1 MSETENRGTEDAKS
15 KDRASI
21 QQLMQAGIQL
31 SQDCQLEAAIAAF
44 DNALTID
51 SHLYEVWNERGVVL
65 ELSGRYDEAI
75 ASYDKAL
82 EINPEYAQAWYNRG
96 NALSCIDRDDE
107 AISNYDKA
115 LATRPGFYEAWYNRA
130 LVLEKLGQYEQAIGS
145 YRQAVGVNPN
155 FYDAW
160 NNLGINLEKLNRHQ
174 EAIAFYDRAI
184 AFYPDF
190 YLAWYNLGN
199 TLRILERFDDAI
211 NCYEKAIAIEPNYPE
226 AYCNLGLTLE
236 QVHKL
241 EAAIASYQ
249 QALALRPDYPEVR
262 KNLSLLHLKLVPR
275 WHFAMLNDR
284 ARSDCYDRAITK
296 VVQPNSVVL
305 DIGSGSGLLA
315 MMAARAGA
323 QQVISCEVVLPIADI
338 AREIVRVN
346 GLSDRIAI
354 VNKKSTNMVV
364 GVDMPAKADL
374 LVCEIFDVGLLGE
387 DAIATIKHARSHLLN
402 PEAKILPQ
410 RARVYGMLV
419 ESPQLLGE
427 DSVLTVSGFDVSL
440 FNTFSSTPAYLQRQI
455 HHYPHKVLS
464 EVFAVFDFDF
474 AGEDIRADEREIELK
489 AIADGEAHAV
499 VFWFRLYLDDEIFI
513 DTAPEADS
521 HWMQAVQLLETESQ
535 VSQGNTYKLIACHDR
550 SNIWFSL
557 PNITPQ

>member
-1 MSETENRGTEDAKS
+1 MSETKNLGTEDVQKNGE
-15 KDRASI
+15 RISI
-21 QQLMQAGIQL
+21 QQLIQEGIQL
-31 SQDCQLEAAIAAF
+31 SQDRQLEAAIAKF
-44 DNALTID
+44 DVALDMD
-51 SHLYEVWNERGVVL
+51 SYLYEVWNERGVVL
-65 ELSGRYDEAI
+65 ELSGRYDDAI

-82 EINPEYAQAWYNRG
+82 AANSEYAQAWYNRG
-96 NALSCIDRDDE
+96 NALSYLDRHEE
-107 AISNYDKA
+107 AIASYDKA
-115 LATRPGFYEAWYNRA
+115 LASRPGFYEAWYNRA
-130 LVLEKLGQYEQAIGS
+130 LGLEKLGQYEQAIGS
-145 YRQAVGVNPN
+145 YRKVIGLNPD

-160 NNLGINLEKLNRHQ
+160 NNLGINLERLNRHQ
-174 EAIAFYDRAI
+174 EAIAFYDRSIAI
-184 AFYPDF
+184 YPDF
-190 YLAWYNLGN
+190 YIAWYNLGN
-199 TLRILERFDDAI
+199 TLRILERHDDAI
-211 NCYEKAIAIEPNYPE
+211 NCYEHAIAIEPNYPE

-241 EAAIASYQ
+241 EPAIASYQ

-284 ARSDCYDRAITK
+284 QRSDRYDRSIAK
-296 VVQPNSVVL
+296 LVEPNSVVL

-364 GVDMPAKADL
+364 GIHMPTKADL

-387 DAIATIKHARSHLLN
+387 DAIATIKHARSHLLK
-402 PEAKILPQ
+402 PDAKILPQ
-410 RARVYGMLV
+410 RARVYGVLV
-419 ESPQLLGE
+419 ESPQLLDE
-427 DSVLTVSGFDVSL
+427 DRVQTVTGFDVSL
-440 FNTFSSTPAYLQRQI
+440 FNTFSSTPAYLQRQL

-474 AGEDIRADEREIELK
+474 AGEDIQSEERTIDVR
-489 AIADGEAHAV
+489 AIADGEAQAV

-521 HWMQAVQLLETESQ
+521 HWMQAVQLLETRLQ
-535 VSQGNTYKLIACHDR
+535 VSQGEAYTLLASHDCR
-550 SNIWFSL
+550 NIWFGNL
-557 PNITPQ
+557 R